1 MEDYERECCIR
12 GYHVYKEIWAA
23 ALGEQLVCEREPYNR
38 YAVAVVKNRT
48 VIGHLPRTISRIEV
62 RLVGEDNT
70 AKPSQRQPKLN
81 SVSVNTCYI
90 TVFNIRCCYYSL
102 QLNFV

>member
-48 VIGHLPRTISRIEV
+48 VIGHLPRTI
-62 RLVGEDNT
+62 
-70 AKPSQRQPKLN
+70 
-81 SVSVNTCYI
+81 
-90 TVFNIRCCYYSL
+90 
-102 QLNFV
+102 